1 MRNYGERL
9 PIAGGTWN
17 NGASAGVFAL
27 NLNNPRSNRNS
38 NIGARPDF
46 ASLLKSRKG
55 TVEAKG

>member
-1 MRNYGERL
+1 MGL
-9 PIAGGTWN
+9 PIAGGNWN

-55 TVEAKG
+55 IVEAKG